1 MYVHACVCVCVF
13 WRRRQNLMG
22 CVVRKRL
29 KHAKVYNTHKHTYTH
44 PLCTCAYL
52 KHTSLTHNLHWQ
64 HWRNVNQLR
73 VFCETLFKPRSSD
86 EWVSVYVFVKCF
98 VRFGQEDVV
107 VVFMYDWYLT
117 VFLLDTYV
125 CVCTYVCALMNVIG
139 KKSK

>member
-1 MYVHACVCVCVF
+1 MYVHACVCVF

-29 KHAKVYNTHKHTYTH
+29 KHAKVYNIQTHLHTYTH

-52 KHTSLTHNLHWQ
+52 KHASLTHNLHWQ
-64 HWRNVNQLR
+64 HWRNVNQQR

-107 VVFMYDWYLT
+107 VVVFMYDWYLT

-125 CVCTYVCALMNVIG
+125 CVSVRMCVCINECYW
-139 KKSK
+139 